1 MIKAKGED
9 FWIVGTEEELLE
21 EFGGICLT
29 FIHNGFEVNDLL
41 NVINKSDDIY
51 QDCKD
56 EIIDIDDDKLGD

>member
-9 FWIVGTEEELLE
+9 FWIIGTEEELLE

-41 NVINKSDDIY
+41 NVINKSSGIY
-51 QDCKD
+51 QECKD
-56 EIIDIDDDKLGD
+56 EIIDVDDVKLGD